1 VWADTPDGLARLVD
15 GYWITPEQCGPGAGS
30 VMEMAQDAQASLWV
44 LTDHGL
50 YRHSQ
55 GQWQHLVIADEM
67 APGMPVSILV
77 DSYGRV
83 WYVSE
88 GALAVYQ
95 QGAWTSV
102 DLLGLPEAARL
113 RDIAITDAKTAW
125 LATDQG
131 LYKSQGGPWMLVT
144 PALSAVDVPYLVS
157 SAQGDLWAASEGA
170 IARYSGGRWAEY
182 LRGVDVPDS
191 AVTTLVVA
199 SDGTLWAGT
208 AGAGLLHHNERG
220 WSQFTSLHG
229 LAHNNVERLIE
240 TSEGALWAVTPYG
253 ISRFAPAP

>member
-1 VWADTPDGLARLVD
+1 
-15 GYWITPEQCGPGAGS
+15 
-30 VMEMAQDAQASLWV
+30 MEMAQDPQGSLWV
-44 LTDHGL
+44 LTDQGL
-50 YRHSQ
+50 YRHAQ
-55 GQWQHLVIADEM
+55 GQWQHPVIASER

-88 GALAVYQ
+88 RALAVNE
-95 QGAWTSV
+95 QGTWSSV
-102 DLLGLPEAARL
+102 DLLGLPDAVTL
-113 RDIAITDAKTAW
+113 RNIAITDPRTVW

-131 LYKSQGGPWMLVT
+131 LFKSQGGPWTLAT
-144 PALSAVDVPYLVS
+144 PTLAAVNVLFLVS

-170 IARYSGGRWAEY
+170 IAHYAGGGWDEY

-208 AGAGLLHHNERG
+208 SGAGLLHHNEQG
-220 WSQFTSLHG
+220 WSQLTSLHG
-229 LAHNNVERLIE
+229 LAHNNVERVIE

-253 ISRFAPAP
+253 VSRFAPAP